1 MIETPIL
8 AVKKGQRVKG
18 GLALGVDA
26 GGTYT
31 DVVILDHA
39 SGRMVDRCKSPTTR
53 HNPALGIENS
63 LSGLNPQLLA
73 DVEMV
78 SLATTFATNAIV
90 EEVGARA
97 GLILMGYEEVP
108 GVIPKS
114 TPVLQLGGG
123 HTVTGSEKNSLDLAA
138 LARQLDEFVFGLDAV
153 AVAGFFSIRNP
164 DHENRVAQEIR
175 TRYNLPVVRAHRLS
189 MRLDAIKRATTCW
202 WNARLIPLISNLI
215 QSCQNV
221 LKARGIAAPLMV
233 VRGDGTLM
241 SADTALDRP
250 VDTLLSGPAASIL
263 GAKHLA
269 GVDDCL
275 IVDMGGTTTDMAIL
289 RNGKVQVDPQGA
301 RVGRWETHVEAA
313 QVRTV
318 GLGGDSYIQVNFR
331 REISVGPRRVIPLC
345 RQSEMDPRLI
355 DMLTGILERIK
366 NSPFPGTNPCSFFI
380 KNNLGNKTR
389 PPEIVSEY
397 FLWADKNGWGRSL
410 DLIEEEKK
418 GLYVRSALTPT
429 DLRVAAGQFSF
440 GSSKAARLGRKIIA
454 IHLGVNEKEL
464 SNLIEDWISRSLC
477 LETVSFVSGKDR
489 NLFAE
494 LLPRWY
500 PLQRDNSD
508 CGVDLDLQVT
518 LTSPVV
524 GVGAPAPSCLQQAYQ
539 HLNAVTL
546 MPQGYDVSVAVG
558 SVVGMV
564 DRTFKGTI
572 RLDRSGTYDLFTA
585 RARDVCQN
593 LEEAK
598 ALGQRRLEEM
608 ARDEMTKNYVRDPLF
623 EFKVKDEV
631 ISSGSEKSVYL
642 QTDLTLRAT
651 GRPAVG

>member
-1 MIETPIL
+1 MIEVPIL
-8 AVKKGQRVKG
+8 DNKTGQFVKS

-31 DVVILDHA
+31 DVVVLDQA
-39 SGRMVDRCKSPTTR
+39 SGRVVDRCKSPTTR
-53 HNPALGIENS
+53 PDPALGIENG
-63 LSGLNPQLLA
+63 LAGLNPQLLA

-108 GVIPKS
+108 KVIPKS

-123 HTVTGSEKNSLDLAA
+123 HTVTGREKNSLDLPA
-138 LARQLDEFVFGLDAV
+138 LLRQLDEFVFGLDAV
-153 AVAGFFSIRNP
+153 AVAGFFSVRNP
-164 DHENRVAQEIR
+164 EHENRVAQEIR

-215 QSCQNV
+215 RSCQNV
-221 LKARGIAAPLMV
+221 LKDRGITAPLMV

-289 RNGKVQVDPQGA
+289 RKGKVQIDPQGA

-318 GLGGDSYIQVNFR
+318 GLGGDSCIQVSSR
-331 REISVGPRRVIPLC
+331 KEISVGPRRVIPLC
-345 RQSEMDPRLI
+345 RQAEMDPRLI
-355 DMLTGILERIK
+355 DLLTGILERIK
-366 NSPFPGTNPCSFFI
+366 NASYPGANPCSFFI
-380 KNNLGNKTR
+380 KNSQSDKTR

-397 FLWADKNGWGRSL
+397 FLWGDKSDWGRSF
-410 DLIEEEKK
+410 DLVEEEKK
-418 GLYVRSALTPT
+418 GHYVRSALTPT
-429 DLRVAAGQFSF
+429 DLRVASGQFSL
-440 GSSKAARLGRKIIA
+440 GSSKAARLGRKIMA
-454 IHLGVNEKEL
+454 IHLGVSEKEVTH
-464 SNLIEDWISRSLC
+464 LIEDWISRSLC
-477 LETVSFVSGKDR
+477 LETVAFVSGKHQE
-489 NLFAE
+489 LFVE

-500 PLQRDNSD
+500 PLQRDKAD
-508 CGVDLDLQVT
+508 RGVDLDLQVI

-539 HLNAVTL
+539 HLGAVTL
-546 MPQGYDVSVAVG
+546 LPQGYDVSVAVG

-564 DRTFKGTI
+564 DRTFTGTI
-572 RLDRSGTYDLFTA
+572 RIDRSGTYDLFTA
-585 RARDVCQN
+585 RAREVCQN
-593 LEEAK
+593 LEQAK
-598 ALGQRRLEEM
+598 ALGHRRLEEM
-608 ARDEMTKNYVRDPLF
+608 ARDEMTRNYVRDPLF
-623 EFKVKDEV
+623 EFKIKDQV
-631 ISSGSEKSVYL
+631 VSSGSEQPVYL